1 MIAALNFLA
10 FATLVFGCVACAI
23 LGFLLLVLA
32 WFARDL
38 GKLGRSLELDREHG
52 FSLPESRE
60 EKQAKREGA
69 R

>member
-32 WFARDL
+32 WFVRDL
-38 GKLGRSLELDREHG
+38 SKLGRSLERDREHG
-52 FSLPESRE
+52 FRLPATKQ

>member
-1 MIAALNFLA
+1 MISALNFIA
-10 FATLVFGCVACAI
+10 FATLAFGCVACAI

-38 GKLGRSLELDREHG
+38 GKLGRSLERYREHG
-52 FSLPESRE
+52 FRLPPTKQER
-60 EKQAKREGA
+60 QAKREGA